1 MSMEKVAN
9 DRAVHGESHVKVETS
24 VDVCEYD
31 QSYFRVV
38 ERRVLA
44 EYVGAWVGSDSYD
57 AAENHLVHI
66 DAGGARKVDSHVH
79 LWYPVAD
86 DSHHQE

>member
-1 MSMEKVAN
+1 MEKVAN
-9 DRAVHGESHVKVETS
+9 DRAVHEESHVKVETS

-44 EYVGAWVGSDSYD
+44 EYAGAWVGSDSYD
-57 AAENHLVHI
+57 AAENHLVHT
-66 DAGGARKVDSHVH
+66 GAARARTANSRVH
-79 LWYPVAD
+79 LWYPVVD